1 MCFEDLLTDACR
13 RRAELHLIG
22 TLCRA
27 CLSFELV
34 EGIDTIL
41 GFRATSLRL
50 STHPFE
56 FSAVEIESSLSG
68 LLFLLVTL
76 ITLSQVV
83 VVVPFVAVEVS
94 AIQLDDLIT
103 NTIEEIAVVGDEE

>member
-1 MCFEDLLTDACR
+1 M
-13 RRAELHLIG
+13 
-22 TLCRA
+22 
-27 CLSFELV
+27 

-41 GFRATSLRL
+41 GFRTTSLRL

-56 FSAVEIESSLSG
+56 LSTIEIEGSLSG

-76 ITLSQVV
+76 FTLGQVV